1 MTATEWLTPAEA
13 ARPWPP
19 GAIHA
24 SGVDPQHLRCGHRGR
39 ADHLPEHS
47 AAWEW
52 RECLEENATGLR
64 SRQLLRVSRLLRN
77 RPAYEERFGTD
88 AYEAM
93 LTGSLWGVDQM
104 IGKLN
109 PALYVLTC

>member
-1 MTATEWLTPAEA
+1 
-13 ARPWPP
+13 
-19 GAIHA
+19 
-24 SGVDPQHLRCGHRGR
+24 
-39 ADHLPEHS
+39 
-47 AAWEW
+47 
-52 RECLEENATGLR
+52 
-64 SRQLLRVSRLLRN
+64 LLRN

-109 PALYVLTC
+109 PALLRPYLLELAERGVVPCFRGNMKTHTRQGTSSVRPGGT

>member
-1 MTATEWLTPAEA
+1 MAHPRRSRPALA
-13 ARPWPP
+13 AGR
-19 GAIHA
+19 HA
-24 SGVDPQHLRCGHRGR
+24 RLRRDPQHLRCGHRGR